1 MSFITFEGID
11 GSGKTTQIDLLKKLF
26 SNRKDVIFTA
36 NPGETQLGKELRKIL
51 LHRVDLKLSEI
62 NEMFLFFTGIQDNY
76 EKVILPAVSQNVN
89 VFCDRYY
96 DSTIA
101 YQGFGRRL
109 DINKI
114 LKLVEVTAL
123 PEPNLTILFRIDF
136 NVFQERAEMKG
147 TKDKM
152 ESSKNEFY
160 KSVISGYDELA
171 KIYKNRYVVLD
182 GTRPIELS
190 HNHVK
195 EVIKEKLNIAKEAC
209 L

>member
-11 GSGKTTQIDLLKKLF
+11 GSGKTTQIELLKNHF
-26 SNRKDVIFTA
+26 SRQKDVIFTS

-51 LHRVDLKLSEI
+51 LHKSSLKLSEI
-62 NEMFLFFTGIQDNY
+62 NEMFLFFTGIHDNY
-76 EKVILPAVSQNVN
+76 EKIILPGISQNKI

-114 LKLVEVTAL
+114 LKLVDVSAL
-123 PEPNLTILFRIDF
+123 PEPNLTFLFRIDF
-136 NVFQERAEMKG
+136 SIFLKRLESKG
-147 TKDKM
+147 VIDKI
-152 ESSKNEFY
+152 ENSKSKFY
-160 KSVISGYDELA
+160 KDVINGYDELA

-182 GTRPIELS
+182 GSKSVEML
-190 HNHVK
+190 HNEVK
-195 EVIKEKLNIAKEAC
+195 AVLKDKLDIC
-209 L
+209 